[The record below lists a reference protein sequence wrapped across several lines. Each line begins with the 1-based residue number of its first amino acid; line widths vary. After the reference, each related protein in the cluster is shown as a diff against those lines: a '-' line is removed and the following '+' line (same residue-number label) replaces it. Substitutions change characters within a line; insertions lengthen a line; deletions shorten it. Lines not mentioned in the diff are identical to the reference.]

1 MRTRKTSDITIAWPV
16 RMALELAVVLDTDEE
31 LEDVPEDGV
40 GVATGTTTVV
50 EAKVWVDTAADAED
64 PDADDAD
71 AEVGELGL
79 AAATTNGLEELP
91 PVPDGR
97 LNVAEPI
104 VVCCKRFAEVSVE
117 SIGSP
122 VL

>member
-1 MRTRKTSDITIAWPV
+1 
-16 RMALELAVVLDTDEE
+16 MALELAVVLDTDEE

-64 PDADDAD
+64 PDAEDPDADDAD

-97 LNVAEPI
+97 LNVASPI

>member
-97 LNVAEPI
+97 LNVAVPI

>member
-1 MRTRKTSDITIAWPV
+1 
-16 RMALELAVVLDTDEE
+16 MALELAVVLDTDEE

-97 LNVAEPI
+97 LNVASPI

>member
-1 MRTRKTSDITIAWPV
+1 VSVA
-16 RMALELAVVLDTDEE
+16 
-31 LEDVPEDGV
+31 DV
-40 GVATGTTTVV
+40 
-50 EAKVWVDTAADAED
+50 ED
-64 PDADDAD
+64 PD

-97 LNVAEPI
+97 SNVVAPI
-104 VVCCKRFAEVSVE
+104 MTCCKRFAEVSVE

>member
-1 MRTRKTSDITIAWPV
+1 VYVADG
-16 RMALELAVVLDTDEE
+16 
-31 LEDVPEDGV
+31 EDPDG
-40 GVATGTTTVV
+40 
-50 EAKVWVDTAADAED
+50 ED
-64 PDADDAD
+64 PDAEA
-71 AEVGELGL
+71 GEPGL

-97 LNVAEPI
+97 LNVAAPI
-104 VVCCKRFAEVSVE
+104 VKCCKRLAEVSVE